1 MFLFLE
7 DILILL
13 IFSFDLK
20 IPKIIDDE
28 ILPVPINPKIMND
41 AE

>member
-1 MFLFLE
+1 VVLNRFGKHF
-7 DILILL
+7 IF
-13 IFSFDLK
+13 FSFDLK

>member
-1 MFLFLE
+1 L
-7 DILILL
+7 
-13 IFSFDLK
+13 DLK
-20 IPKIIDDE
+20 MPKIIEDE